1 MPVSFLSKE
10 QYENYGRYT
19 ATPSSND
26 LARYFHLNDTDIALI
41 LQKRGEHN
49 RLGFA
54 VQLVTVRYLGI
65 FPIDPM
71 NVPVAVL
78 HTLARQLGIELPEAT
93 LSYNSDRQRQ
103 RHATEIR
110 DYYGYIDIT
119 EHQVSFRLT
128 RWLYA
133 LCWNGSDTRSST
145 EGDSCCF
152 RALPGSHRTG

>member
-65 FPIDPM
+65 FPIGGCTPEPAEFIHYGL
-71 NVPVAVL
+71 NVNGGLVL
-78 HTLARQLGIELPEAT
+78 TYILRCFARSKRTLT
-93 LSYNSDRQRQ
+93 
-103 RHATEIR
+103 
-110 DYYGYIDIT
+110 
-119 EHQVSFRLT
+119 
-128 RWLYA
+128 
-133 LCWNGSDTRSST
+133 
-145 EGDSCCF
+145 
-152 RALPGSHRTG
+152 